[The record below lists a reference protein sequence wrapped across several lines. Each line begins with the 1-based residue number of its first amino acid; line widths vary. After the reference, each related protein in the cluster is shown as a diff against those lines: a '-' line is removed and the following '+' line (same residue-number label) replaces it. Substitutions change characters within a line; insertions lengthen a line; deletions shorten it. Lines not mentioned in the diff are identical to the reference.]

1 MITPPIDAL
10 NHINATIIDM
20 ANNPIQNIDKIR
32 HSLVEAKIE
41 IQNLRHHIESISKAR
56 PTSTEMSSL
65 QDKSAEMVK
74 IWKRSIKN
82 LSIKSAWIE
91 GKDE

>member
-1 MITPPIDAL
+1 MITPPTDAL

-56 PTSTEMSSL
+56 PTSTEMSIL

-74 IWKRSIKN
+74 IWKYAIKN
-82 LSIKSAWIE
+82 LSIKSAWVE

>member
-1 MITPPIDAL
+1 MIIPPTDAL

-65 QDKSAEMVK
+65 QDKSVEMVK
-74 IWKRSIKN
+74 IWKYAIKN

-91 GKDE
+91 GKD